1 MDRDCLGPA
10 SWVNPPPSDS
20 CLCAKGCRDKHF
32 LARFMSRS
40 LPSCPTE
47 MPEKGLPQLMLQSCI
62 FGLHGGSDLWFWLV
76 EGIGGV
82 G

>member
-47 MPEKGLPQLMLQSCI
+47 MPEKGLPQLMLQSWPRI
-62 FGLHGGSDLWFWLV
+62 GLRELMQPHKLTW
-76 EGIGGV
+76 
-82 G
+82 